1 MQWSK
6 AEIQETLAEVG
17 RRTANNAE
25 FRALAL
31 RDANAAIRQVTSK
44 PIPENFKVQFVD
56 NAAAHMTVVLPP
68 AKSKEGVLS
77 EEELELVSGG
87 GGAIKGMPGGMT
99 GFSGPITTPTQI
111 GTNANLFYVNLG
123 G

>member
-1 MQWSK
+1 MQWSN
-6 AEIQETLAEVG
+6 AEIREILAEVG

-31 RDANAAIRQVTSK
+31 RDANAALRQVTSK

-56 NAAAHMTVVLPP
+56 NSATHMTVVLPP
-68 AKSKEGVLS
+68 AKSKEDALS

-87 GGAIKGMPGGMT
+87 GGAMKATPGSLS
-99 GFSGPITTPTQI
+99 GFTGPITTPTQI
-111 GTNANLFYVNLG
+111 GTNTNLFYVNLG